1 MFIYKARCVLI
12 NMFDTL
18 NSLPLHFDTR
28 LRLSLVNFPTIP
40 ILMTTPFDMVFE
52 VSLLF

>member
-1 MFIYKARCVLI
+1 MYLI
-12 NMFDTL
+12 NIFDTL

-28 LRLSLVNFPTIP
+28 LRLSPVNFPTSP
-40 ILMTTPFDMVFE
+40 NLMTTPFDIVFD